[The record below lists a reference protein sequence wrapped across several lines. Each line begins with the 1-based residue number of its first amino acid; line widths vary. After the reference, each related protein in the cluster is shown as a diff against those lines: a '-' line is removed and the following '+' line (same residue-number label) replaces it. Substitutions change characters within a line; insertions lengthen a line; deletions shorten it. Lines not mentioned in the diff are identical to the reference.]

1 MHLTALVRLRDSKQN
16 SGGIEFRV
24 SSEVGV
30 SFDPGL
36 IGDSRLLAGNQFP
49 SLTLFHCSF
58 CHSSFLRRQKRVIL
72 IYWQKCI
79 VTQYAVNQM
88 NHTPNRPNQSLKSKI
103 QRKEVREEEGKPKM
117 PTWTL
122 FSGTEWLCQRH
133 VISLMSFIRSFDF
146 D

>member
-1 MHLTALVRLRDSKQN
+1 VITDVCIVYLSHHIMETELIIMRKFSFNVWHHVTHDMHVTALVRLRDSEQN

-36 IGDSRLLAGNQFP
+36 IGERRLLAGNQF

-72 IYWQKCI
+72 IY
-79 VTQYAVNQM
+79 
-88 NHTPNRPNQSLKSKI
+88 
-103 QRKEVREEEGKPKM
+103 
-117 PTWTL
+117 
-122 FSGTEWLCQRH
+122 
-133 VISLMSFIRSFDF
+133 
-146 D
+146 